1 VHDNF
6 VQRWLSSIS
15 SSPVIFIAMTKSI
28 APERNNGIGTFDSPM
43 HSCSLKPGSYG
54 YFTTS
59 FLYAARDTEAKTT
72 KKGVAHSLSIRLKI
86 AYARGSL
93 RMLILKD
100 SKFSDDLINGSLF

>member
-1 VHDNF
+1 
-6 VQRWLSSIS
+6 
-15 SSPVIFIAMTKSI
+15 MTKSI

-43 HSCSLKPGSYG
+43 HSCCLKPGSYG

-72 KKGVAHSLSIRLKI
+72 KKGIAHSLSIRLKI

-93 RMLILKD
+93 SMLILKD